1 MDGTLAPD
9 RSRFL
14 HAGTAPEQPGRIVT
28 DDIDIWR
35 AAKLLVDRHG
45 TEAAIHAAM
54 RADTLLDEGDVEGQ
68 RIWLRI
74 VKAIEELLRTRGDD
88 PLH

>member
-1 MDGTLAPD
+1 M
-9 RSRFL
+9 
-14 HAGTAPEQPGRIVT
+14 T
-28 DDIDIWR
+28 DELDIWR

-45 TEAAIHAAM
+45 SEAAMHAAM
-54 RADTLLDEGDVEGQ
+54 RADELLNEGDVHGQ

-74 VKAIEELLRTRGDD
+74 VKTIDELQRTRGDD

>member
-1 MDGTLAPD
+1 M
-9 RSRFL
+9 
-14 HAGTAPEQPGRIVT
+14 T
-28 DDIDIWR
+28 DELDIWR

-45 TEAAIHAAM
+45 SEAPIHAGM
-54 RADTLLDEGDVEGQ
+54 RADELLNEGDVEGQ

-74 VKAIEELLRTRGDD
+74 VKAIDELLRTRGDD

>member
-1 MDGTLAPD
+1 MAPV
-9 RSRFL
+9 
-14 HAGTAPEQPGRIVT
+14 AAVT
-28 DDIDIWR
+28 DELDIWR

-45 TEAAIHAAM
+45 SEAAMHAAM
-54 RADTLLDEGDVEGQ
+54 RADELLNEGDVHGQ

-74 VKAIEELLRTRGDD
+74 VKTIDELQRTRGDD